1 MNNRNGFINVTSRD
15 SKQARELIKKKNIY
29 IYICH
34 DISHKKTTKR
44 KKKIGLITDHIP
56 VIRPDFMLPS

>member
-15 SKQARELIKKKNIY
+15 SKQARELIKKKNET
-29 IYICH
+29 CH

-44 KKKIGLITDHIP
+44 
-56 VIRPDFMLPS
+56 

>member
-15 SKQARELIKKKNIY
+15 SKQARELIKIY
-29 IYICH
+29 IHICH

-44 KKKIGLITDHIP
+44 KKKIGLITDHVP